1 VKSIETEEADM
12 FHPVAALTV
21 SRGLLAGRLE
31 NDSNS
36 RNGDSRKPQ
45 RRDELGDLD
54 ENVARGRAL
63 RRALAT
69 SRIGPRSGELEG
81 SW

>member
-1 VKSIETEEADM
+1 M

-31 NDSNS
+31 NEGNARD
-36 RNGDSRKPQ
+36 GDSRKGK
-45 RRDELGDLD
+45 RRDEPHDLD
-54 ENVARGRAL
+54 EAIARRRAL
-63 RRALAT
+63 GRALAT
-69 SRIGPRSGELEG
+69 ARIGPGSGELEG

>member
-1 VKSIETEEADM
+1 M

-31 NDSNS
+31 NEGNS
-36 RNGDSRKPQ
+36 PDDDSRKGK
-45 RRDELGDLD
+45 RRDEPHDLD
-54 ENVARGRAL
+54 ESVARGRAL
-63 RRALAT
+63 RRALVTA
-69 SRIGPRSGELEG
+69 RLGPGSGELEG